1 MKPKLSLNILIM
13 LVAIITI
20 TGCIYSSQYGIE
32 NRSANAQQPI
42 VKPIGIKI
50 VSPIANQ
57 SIPVG
62 ELNISGTSTDTAT
75 TDCNVYVDV
84 NDFRPLQNTTA
95 AGPGGQTDY
104 SNWTF
109 TYTKKYHL
117 IAEGQN
123 ELTAKISCNGNS
135 LINSTSNISSAK
147 SKWYSINVTG
157 MAVQTPA
164 EKSRN
169 ENQIQSSNANQQQ
182 NVTVSVGYGPESRDL
197 TTQPLPS
204 KNTQEQKIADLNEK
218 KLDALTQEDQNSQEN
233 IPVQIES
240 STQDKTNIPNS
251 FNAPMDLGEETGSSS
266 QQLMPSSD
274 TITEDAIT
282 EDAITEDAITEDA
295 ITEDAITEDAITED
309 AITEDAI
316 TEDTLSYEEEPLI
329 GGPTVPRQIQPPLQ
343 MIELPNEGETG
354 TQVVEEEDFHD
365 IELVDH
371 DPNSQG
377 YQLQAQLLPEPDQ
390 KTQMQPTPPMSDI
403 GNQDYETV
411 DERQVIKTEDDD
423 EATGSAEEIFLT
435 ITGNS
440 GQENDLHDFGED
452 VQEQDSEKV
461 ISDQI
466 PLVLSY
472 TTEIQDAIE

>member
-32 NRSANAQQPI
+32 NRSANAQQAINTTQPI
-42 VKPIGIKI
+42 AKPIGIKI

-57 SIPVG
+57 TIPIG

-135 LINSTSNISSAK
+135 LMNSTSDISSAK

-169 ENQIQSSNANQQQ
+169 ENQTQSSNANQQQ
-182 NVTVSVGYGPESRDL
+182 NFTVSVGYGPETRHL
-197 TTQPLPS
+197 TTQPLPF
-204 KNTQEQKIADLNEK
+204 KNTQEQKIGDLNEK

-240 STQDKTNIPNS
+240 SMQDKANIPN
-251 FNAPMDLGEETGSSS
+251 NAPMDLGEETGSSS
-266 QQLMPSSD
+266 QQLMPFSD
-274 TITEDAIT
+274 TT
-282 EDAITEDAITEDA
+282 
-295 ITEDAITEDAITED
+295 
-309 AITEDAI
+309 
-316 TEDTLSYEEEPLI
+316 TEDTTTEDTTTEDTTTEDTTTEDTTTEDSLSYGEEPLI
-329 GGPTVPRQIQPPLQ
+329 GGPTVQRQIQPPLQ
-343 MIELPNEGETG
+343 MIELPNEGEAG
-354 TQVVEEEDFHD
+354 TQEVEEEDFHD
-365 IELVDH
+365 IELGDR

-435 ITGNS
+435 IIGNS
-440 GQENDLHDFGED
+440 GQENNLQDFGED

-461 ISDQI
+461 IADQI

-472 TTEIQDAIE
+472 TTQIQDAIE

>member
-42 VKPIGIKI
+42 NTTQPIAKPIGIKI

-57 SIPVG
+57 TIPVG
-62 ELNISGTSTDTAT
+62 ELNVSGTSTDTAT

-95 AGPGGQTDY
+95 AGPGGRTDY

-117 IAEGQN
+117 ITEGQN
-123 ELTAKISCNGNS
+123 ELTAKISCDGNS
-135 LINSTSNISSAK
+135 LMNSTSNISSAK

-169 ENQIQSSNANQQQ
+169 ENQTQSSNANQQQ

-204 KNTQEQKIADLNEK
+204 KNTQEQKIGDLNQKE
-218 KLDALTQEDQNSQEN
+218 LDALTQEDQNSQEN

-251 FNAPMDLGEETGSSS
+251 FNALMDLGEETGSSS

-274 TITEDAIT
+274 TITEDT
-282 EDAITEDAITEDA
+282 T
-295 ITEDAITEDAITED
+295 
-309 AITEDAI
+309 
-316 TEDTLSYEEEPLI
+316 TEDTTTEDTTTEDSLSYEEEPLI
-329 GGPTVPRQIQPPLQ
+329 GGPTVPSQIQPPLQ
-343 MIELPNEGETG
+343 MIELPNEGEAG

-365 IELVDH
+365 IELGDH
-371 DPNSQG
+371 EPNSQG

-390 KTQMQPTPPMSDI
+390 KTQIQPTPPMSDI
-403 GNQDYETV
+403 GNEDYETV
-411 DERQVIKTEDDD
+411 DERQVIKTEDDN

-440 GQENDLHDFGED
+440 GQENDLQDFGED

-461 ISDQI
+461 IADQI